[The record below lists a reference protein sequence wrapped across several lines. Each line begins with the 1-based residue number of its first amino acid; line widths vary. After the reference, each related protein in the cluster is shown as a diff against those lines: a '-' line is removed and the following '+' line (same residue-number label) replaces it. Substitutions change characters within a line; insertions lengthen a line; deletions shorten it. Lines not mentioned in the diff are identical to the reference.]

1 MAWIKRNLYFFIGS
15 IVAVALMVAGAFYL
29 FSQISDEGRVAND
42 ISQQFAEL
50 ERLNTLNP
58 HPGGGTIDNI
68 KAAKAQATAVRAY
81 VAKARGFFQRITP
94 IPDPAAGKIG
104 NSDFATALR
113 LTVTQLHH
121 EAEQQ
126 SVLLADTNYYFTFEA
141 QKRIFNFDPASLDKL
156 AMQLGEVKAISE
168 ILFDAKVNSLDSIR
182 REIVSTDDK
191 NQSDYLTQKTVS
203 TPLADLTPY
212 EVKFRCF
219 STELASVMSSL
230 ASSPYGFI
238 IKTINVEPTAVG
250 PEEALEGAVP
260 GATTPMVAPPVRYG
274 DGGGRR
280 GGRNGYIPP
289 PAMVPSVAPVAAPK
303 PGSFLNEKPFTVTMM
318 IQVVKAKA
326 TTTVK

>member
-15 IVAVALMVAGAFYL
+15 IVAVALMVAGGFYL
-29 FSQISDEGRVAND
+29 FSQISDEGHVAGE

-58 HPGGGTIDNI
+58 HPGGGAIDNI
-68 KAAKAQATAVRAY
+68 KAAKAQAVAVRGY
-81 VAKARGFFQRITP
+81 VTKAKNFFQKVTP

-121 EAEQQ
+121 DAEQQ

-141 QKRIFNFDPASLDKL
+141 QKKIFNFDPTSLDKL
-156 AMQLGEVKAISE
+156 AVQLGEIKVISE

-182 REIVSTDDK
+182 REVVSTDDK
-191 NQSDYLTQKTVS
+191 NQSDYLTQKTIS

-219 STELASVMSSL
+219 STELAVVMSSL
-230 ASSPYGFI
+230 ATSPYGFI
-238 IKTINVEPTAVG
+238 VKTINVEPTAAG
-250 PEEALEGAVP
+250 PEEALAGTMP
-260 GATTPMVAPPVRYG
+260 GVTPMMAPPPRYN
-274 DGGGRR
+274 DGEGRR
-280 GGRNGYIPP
+280 GGGGRYSTLPTP
-289 PAMVPSVAPVAAPK
+289 VVPQVAPVASSK
-303 PGSFLNEKPFTVTMM
+303 PGTFLNEKPFTVTMM
-318 IQVVKAKA
+318 IQVVKSKAA
-326 TTTVK
+326 TTK